1 MKRWMGVTLPYGHD
15 NEARPARARMP
26 MSGSSR
32 GMAAV
37 AVIGLILSACSSSVA
52 TGTPASTNALAATD
66 TPAPTIAVVAA
77 TPAPSM
83 SALAT
88 GVPTSLDPCQLVTS
102 QEASQLAGVPYGAGE
117 EGTTSGGGKRCVYG
131 ASTLNVFTVLVAQA
145 PDVATAQAGKA
156 QAEAEIVQQ
165 AGKGVS
171 FTEIPGF
178 ADGAAYMVGS
188 VTVGGKTIKGSA
200 IYVLKGTIF
209 FGFSELALSGATP
222 TAAAMQAQAQTILG
236 RLP

>member
-1 MKRWMGVTLPYGHD
+1 VKLWMGVLLRHGLDAET
-15 NEARPARARMP
+15 RPAPARMRTA
-26 MSGSSR
+26 GSSR
-32 GMAAV
+32 GIAAV
-37 AVIGLILSACSSSVA
+37 AVVGLILSACSSSVA
-52 TGTPASTNALAATD
+52 TGTPAPISALAATD

-77 TPAPSM
+77 TPAPSL

-102 QEASQLAGVPYGAGE
+102 QEASQLAGVSYGAGE

-131 ASTLNVFTVLVAQA
+131 ANTLNVFTVLVGQA

-156 QAEAEIVQQ
+156 EAQAAILQQ
-165 AGKGVS
+165 AGNGVS

-188 VTVGGKTIKGSA
+188 VTVAGKTIKGSA

-209 FGFSELALSGATP
+209 FGFSDLALSGATP